1 MNIEAIVGEGEK
13 EDKWQHKYDKKGN
26 LVHVAPACAGSREG
40 SDHFGSIVR
49 SLSLHFCKRL
59 FPGLEPMTSWS
70 QGSSFTTA
78 PRLPFH
84 QITCSIRVNPL
95 TYLRADFSL

>member
-1 MNIEAIVGEGEK
+1 MIKMQSKI
-13 EDKWQHKYDKKGN
+13 KKGN

-40 SDHFGSIVR
+40 ADHFGSIVR

-70 QGSSFTTA
+70 QGSSFTTP
-78 PRLPFH
+78 PRLPFILDRLIVCPKYF
-84 QITCSIRVNPL
+84 QPF
-95 TYLRADFSL
+95 DFLMR